1 MKKQTVRF
9 SDSFKATQL
18 EIVALGADLRS
29 SDHKIPDC
37 AVAAGTLAVG
47 GNAARQLSPSHL
59 NTVLQL
65 SFPASCLNT
74 LFSSDIFD

>member
-18 EIVALGADLRS
+18 EIVAPANLRS

-37 AVAAGTLAVG
+37 AAVAETLAMG
-47 GNAARQLSPSHL
+47 GNERG
-59 NTVLQL
+59 
-65 SFPASCLNT
+65 
-74 LFSSDIFD
+74 